1 MNKKRES
8 ESEETILLRNKIV
21 NMASALPVYDTEPSE
36 PLQLKNKK
44 PN

>member
-21 NMASALPVYDTEPSE
+21 NMASALPAYDTKPSE